1 MLPTLACATDD
12 DPLTFLKLLEIEIYL
27 DVFVVSQPPVNDPT
41 VHRSL
46 AYEHPALL
54 EGYDQIEVSWFD
66 VAAMI
71 SKLDWIG

>member
-41 VHRSL
+41 VHPSL
-46 AYEHPALL
+46 AYEHTALL
-54 EGYDQIEVSWFD
+54 KGHDQIEV
-66 VAAMI
+66 A
-71 SKLDWIG
+71 